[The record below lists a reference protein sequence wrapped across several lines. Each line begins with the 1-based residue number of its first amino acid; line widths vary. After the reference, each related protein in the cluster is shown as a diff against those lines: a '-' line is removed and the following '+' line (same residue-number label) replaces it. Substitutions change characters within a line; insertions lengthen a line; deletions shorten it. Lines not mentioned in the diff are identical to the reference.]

1 MSLTLSS
8 VTPTDRLFRSMN
20 PVLEAIKARRSAL
33 NIKTDAV
40 PEKNDVIKILEAG
53 TWAPNHHL
61 TEPWRFVV
69 IAGEERK
76 RLGEAMAAF
85 VKRNTTSSQD
95 SSLDSKIALE
105 RAKPFRAPVIIAVI
119 CSPRI
124 TRNNASIQEEI
135 VACGAA
141 LQNMLLAAH
150 SLGLATMIKTG
161 SASYSDEVREFLK
174 LSKNELLIGLLYL
187 GYSEK
192 VPESSRRA
200 PVEAKIEWRGL

>member
-1 MSLTLSS
+1 
-8 VTPTDRLFRSMN
+8 MN
-20 PVLEAIKARRSAL
+20 PVLEAIKARRSAI

-69 IAGEERK
+69 ITGEERK
-76 RLGEAMAAF
+76 RLGEAMAEF

-105 RAKPFRAPVIIAVI
+105 RAKPLRAPVIIAVV
-119 CSPRI
+119 CSPRKI
-124 TRNNASIQEEI
+124 GNNANVQEEI

-150 SLGLATMIKTG
+150 SLGLGTMIKTG
-161 SASYSDEVREFLK
+161 SSSYSDEVREFLK
-174 LSKNELLIGLLYL
+174 MSKNELLIGLVYL
-187 GYSEK
+187 GYAEK

>member
-1 MSLTLSS
+1 MPLILSS
-8 VTPTDRLFRSMN
+8 VTLTDRLSRSMN
-20 PVLEAIKARRSAL
+20 PVLEAIKTRRSAA
-33 NIKTDAV
+33 NIKTETF

-76 RLGEAMAAF
+76 RLGAAMAAF
-85 VKRNTTSSQD
+85 VKRNISSSQD

-105 RAKPFRAPVIIAVI
+105 RAKPLRAPVIIAFV
-119 CSPRI
+119 CSPRKSE
-124 TRNNASIQEEI
+124 NNANVQEEI

-150 SLGLATMIKTG
+150 SLGLGTMIKTG
-161 SASYSDEVREFLK
+161 SSSYSDEVREFLK
-174 LSKNELLIGLLYL
+174 LSKDELLISLVYL
-187 GYSEK
+187 GYAGK
-192 VPESSRRA
+192 VPETSRRS
-200 PVEAKIEWRGL
+200 PIEAKIEWRGL

>member
-1 MSLTLSS
+1 MSS

-20 PVLEAIKARRSAL
+20 PVLEAIKTRRSAV
-33 NIKTDAV
+33 NIKTEAV

-85 VKRNTTSSQD
+85 VKRNTTNSQE
-95 SSLDSKIALE
+95 SSLDPKIALE
-105 RAKPFRAPVIIAVI
+105 RAKPLRAPVIIAVV
-119 CSPRI
+119 CSPRKI
-124 TRNNASIQEEI
+124 GNNADVQEEI

-141 LQNMLLAAH
+141 LQNMLLAAQ

-161 SASYSDEVREFLK
+161 SSSYSDEVRDLLK
-174 LSKNELLIGLLYL
+174 MSKNELLIALVYL
-187 GYSEK
+187 GYAEK

-200 PVEAKIEWRGL
+200 PVETKIEWRGL